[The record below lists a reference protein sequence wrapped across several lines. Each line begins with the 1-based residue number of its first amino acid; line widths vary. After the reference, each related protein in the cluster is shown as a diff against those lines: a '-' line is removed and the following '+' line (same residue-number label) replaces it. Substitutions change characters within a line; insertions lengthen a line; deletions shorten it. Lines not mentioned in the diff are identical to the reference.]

1 MSRSQAVLRAL
12 LVLASWGVL
21 VLTLVASPAPV
32 LLAAV
37 VLVVLTGYAAW
48 RPESSL
54 VTVLVAGHVLHW
66 VVAVPVRTELAA
78 QVQLLAAAL
87 LLLVVHLTASLAA
100 SLPPAAPIPVPT
112 VRRWVR
118 RGSVVAALAVPVWA
132 VAALAAQQG
141 GLGEV
146 GLTYAAIAA
155 VAVLTLTIW
164 LLSREPR
171 ARA

>member
-1 MSRSQAVLRAL
+1 MSRGQVVLRGL
-12 LVLASWGVL
+12 LAVASLGAV
-21 VLTLVASPAPV
+21 VLTVLASPAPV
-32 LLAAV
+32 LLAAAA
-37 VLVVLTGYAAW
+37 LVVLTGYAAW
-48 RPESSL
+48 RPESAL
-54 VTVLVAGHVLHW
+54 VAVLLAGHVVHW
-66 VVAVPVRTELAA
+66 VVAVPVRAELAA
-78 QVQLLAAAL
+78 WAQLLAAAL

-100 SLPPAAPIPVPT
+100 SLPPAAPLPAPT

-118 RGSVVAALAVPVWA
+118 RGCVVAALTVPVWA
-132 VAALAAQQG
+132 VAALAAQQD

-155 VAVLTLTIW
+155 VAVLTLAIW